1 MYKDTAKVRTMKKRV
16 AALLNGFVG
25 ALTLRW
31 GMYALAVML
40 SFFTPKVH
48 LALATMQDVLR
59 KNEVLYKGV
68 EFMLNTLLGIPGVI
82 VMILILL
89 GTLLWFTAIEKIVG
103 FVENERKNV
112 KAPKIEKPRTKEKY
126 FIRLIKHVGGMC
138 IEDCKDIGEKREIG
152 ILLDGRVVTY
162 KLDAADMA
170 KATLINDDKKEE
182 KQITLESGEPKNL
195 WNGKITLIY
204 CPVYV
209 E

>member
-162 KLDAADMA
+162 KLDTADMA

>member
-1 MYKDTAKVRTMKKRV
+1 MKKRV

-31 GMYALAVML
+31 GMYALAVVL

-48 LALATMQDVLR
+48 SVLATMQDVLR
-59 KNEVLYKGV
+59 KNKVLYKGV
-68 EFMLNTLLGIPGVI
+68 EFMLNTLLGVPGVI
-82 VMILILL
+82 VIVLILL
-89 GTLLWFTAIEKIVG
+89 GTLLWFTSIEKIVI
-103 FVENERKNV
+103 FLENRRKNV
-112 KAPKIEKPRTKEKY
+112 KAPKKEKLRTKEKY
-126 FIRLIKHVGGMC
+126 FIRLIKHDGGMC

-162 KLDAADMA
+162 KLDTADMA

-182 KQITLESGEPKNL
+182 KQIILESGEPKKL

>member
-1 MYKDTAKVRTMKKRV
+1 MKKRV

-25 ALTLRW
+25 VLTLRW
-31 GMYALAVML
+31 GMYALAVVL

-59 KNEVLYKGV
+59 KNEILYKGV

-82 VMILILL
+82 VIVLILL
-89 GTLLWFTAIEKIVG
+89 GTLLWFTSIEKIVISL
-103 FVENERKNV
+103 ENGRKNA
-112 KAPKIEKPRTKEKY
+112 KAPKKEKLRTEEKY
-126 FIRLIKHVGGMC
+126 FIRLIKHGGGMC

-162 KLDAADMA
+162 KLNTADMA
-170 KATLINDDKKEE
+170 KVTLINDDKKEE

>member
-1 MYKDTAKVRTMKKRV
+1 MKKKV

-31 GMYALAVML
+31 GMYALAVAL

-48 LALATMQDVLR
+48 SALAAIQGALR

-68 EFMLNTLLGIPGVI
+68 DFMLNTLLGIPGVI

-89 GTLLWFTAIEKIVG
+89 GTLLWFTSIEKLVILW
-103 FVENERKNV
+103 ENERKNV
-112 KAPKIEKPRTKEKY
+112 KAPKSVKPCAKEKY

-138 IEDCKDIGEKREIG
+138 IEECKDIGEKREIG
-152 ILLDGRVVTY
+152 NLLDGRIVTY
-162 KLDAADMA
+162 KFDTADMA
-170 KATLINDDKKEE
+170 KATLIIDDKKEE

-204 CPVYV
+204 CPIYV

>member
-1 MYKDTAKVRTMKKRV
+1 MKKKV

-31 GMYALAVML
+31 GMYALAVVL

-48 LALATMQDVLR
+48 STLVAIQDALC

-68 EFMLNTLLGIPGVI
+68 EFMLNTLLGVPGVVVI
-82 VMILILL
+82 VLILFGL
-89 GTLLWFTAIEKIVG
+89 LLWSSKI
-103 FVENERKNV
+103 RKLAVCWGNAS
-112 KAPKIEKPRTKEKY
+112 KNRRAPKKEKTRTKEKY
-126 FIRLIKHVGGMC
+126 FIRLIKCVSGMGTEEC
-138 IEDCKDIGEKREIG
+138 IDIGEYREIK
-152 ILLDGRVVTY
+152 ILIDGFVVIY
-162 KLDAADMA
+162 KLDMVDMT
-170 KATLINDDKKEE
+170 KVTLISNDRNAETP
-182 KQITLESGEPKNL
+182 ITLESGEPRYL